1 MFCADNNNELAGPS
15 LSLGDLS
22 MNSSN
27 TQPIYDAQ
35 SQSNNHSL
43 YNADEIA
50 LENSEWLEAL
60 DYILN
65 EQGEGRSREMLRLLQ
80 DHLLKQGVSLAEA
93 TLNTPYRNTISPPQQ
108 PAYPGNME
116 LEQKI
121 ENIIRWNAMV
131 MVLKANENGTGVGGH
146 IATYQSAATA
156 LEVGFNHWFRKRTEE
171 YGGDILMVQAHAA
184 PGLYARGYLENRLSE
199 QQVNNF
205 RRELQNGGGL
215 PSYPHPRRLPDFWQL
230 PTASMGLST
239 PSAIYQA
246 RFMKYLENRGLK
258 PTNGGKVWCFI
269 GDGESDEPEV
279 LGTINMATREN
290 LDNLVMV
297 VNCNLQRL
305 DGPVRGNGKIIQELE
320 RSYRGAGWN
329 VIKVIWGSEWDE
341 LFSRDHE
348 GLLQARMDRAVDGD
362 YQFYTV
368 SDGKTVREH
377 WIDGDQ
383 RLAELMK
390 TLNDDEIRVI
400 RRGGHDRKKLF
411 AAFDKAAKSTGKP
424 TVILMKTVKGEGMG
438 AGAEG
443 QNTAHQKKQ
452 FSAEERIA
460 IGQRFGIPLTEEQ
473 MANAELYKPAG
484 DSPEAIYLH
493 QQRQQLGGYMPSREV
508 NCQHLKA
515 PSLSLFKHAIEG
527 SEREQSTTIAFVRML
542 AAMLKDQE
550 QGRYIVPIVPDEART
565 FGMEALFKQFGI
577 YSSEGQKYN
586 PVDASSLLPYK
597 EAKDGQLLQEG
608 ICEAGAMASFLSAGT
623 AYANFAVPM
632 IPFYIFYS
640 IFGFQRVGDM
650 IWACADSMAKGFL
663 VGGTAGR
670 TTLNGEGLQHQD
682 GHSHVIASTVPNMRS
697 YDPAFAYEL
706 AVIVRDG
713 IERMYQNDEN
723 IFYYL
728 TLYNENY
735 PMPAMPE
742 GEDVVEGIIRGMYRY
757 QRSETAGH
765 KVHLLGSGS
774 LMQETLKAAE
784 LLSNYGCSIDV
795 WSVTSYTEL
804 LRQAQQ
810 TERQNMLTPENQQTS
825 YIEQLMENEEG
836 IAVACS
842 DFMKS
847 LPDSIARWLPLP
859 LVTLGTDGFGLSESR
874 LDLRDHFEVDAR
886 YIAWSALSRL
896 YREGTIA
903 FETLQK
909 ARQELS
915 IPEHKTDP
923 TSL

>member
-1 MFCADNNNELAGPS
+1 
-15 LSLGDLS
+15 
-22 MNSSN
+22 MNSLN
-27 TQPIYDAQ
+27 EKDEYDAQ
-35 SQSNNHSL
+35 DL
-43 YNADEIA
+43 A
-50 LENSEWLEAL
+50 LENADWIEAL
-60 DYILN
+60 EYIRRD
-65 EQGEGRSREMLRLLQ
+65 QGEGRSREMLRLLQ

-93 TLNTPYRNTISPPQQ
+93 TLNTPYRNSIHPHQQ
-108 PAYPGNME
+108 PGYPGNIE
-116 LEQKI
+116 LEQKV
-121 ENIIRWNAMV
+121 ENIIRWNAMA
-131 MVLKANENGTGVGGH
+131 MVLNANDNGSGVGGH
-146 IATYQSAATA
+146 IATYQSAATT
-156 LEVGFNHWFRKRTEE
+156 LEVGFNHWFRKRTES
-171 YGGDILMVQAHAA
+171 YGGDILMVQAHSA
-184 PGLYARGYLENRLSE
+184 PGIYARAYLEGRLSE
-199 QQVNNF
+199 QQLNNF
-205 RRELQNGGGL
+205 RRELQDGGGL
-215 PSYPHPRRLPDFWQL
+215 PSYPHPRRLPEFWQL

-258 PTNGGKVWCFI
+258 PNNGGKVWCFI

-279 LGTINMATREN
+279 LGTINMATRES

-320 RSYRGAGWN
+320 RSYRGAGWD

-341 LFSRDHE
+341 LFSRDHD

-377 WIDGDQ
+377 WIDGDE
-383 RLAELMK
+383 RLADLMK
-390 TLNDDEIRVI
+390 SLNDDEIRVI
-400 RRGGHDRKKLF
+400 RRGGHDRKKVY
-411 AAFDKAAKSTGKP
+411 AAFERAAKNTGRP

-438 AGAEG
+438 ASAEG

-460 IGQRFGIPLTEEQ
+460 IGRRFGIPLNDEQ
-473 MANAELYKPAG
+473 LARAELYKPAG
-484 DSPEAIYLH
+484 ESPEAQYLH
-493 QQRQQLGGYMPSREV
+493 QHRQQLGGYLPAREV
-508 NCQHLKA
+508 ACQRLTA
-515 PSLSLFKHAIEG
+515 PPLSLFKAATDG
-527 SEREQSTTIAFVRML
+527 STREQSTTMAFVRML
-542 AAMLKDQE
+542 AAMLKDKELGQ
-550 QGRYIVPIVPDEART
+550 YIVPIVPDEART
-565 FGMEALFKQFGI
+565 FGMESLFKQFGI
-577 YSSEGQKYN
+577 YSSEGQKYK

-608 ICEAGAMASFLSAGT
+608 ICEAGAMASFLAAGT

-650 IWACADSMAKGFL
+650 IWGCADSMAKGFL

-682 GHSHVIASTVPNMRS
+682 GHSQVVASTVPNMRS

-713 IERMYQNDEN
+713 VERMYQNDEN

-728 TLYNENY
+728 TLYNQNY
-735 PMPAMPE
+735 PMPAMPQ
-742 GEDVVEGIIRGMYRY
+742 GVEQGIIKGMYCY
-757 QRSETAGH
+757 QRSDAQGH

-774 LMQETLKAAE
+774 LMQEVLQAADI
-784 LLSNYGCSIDV
+784 LQGFGCSADI
-795 WSVTSYTEL
+795 WSVTSYNEL

-810 TERQNMLTPENQQTS
+810 TERQNMLTPEAATQN
-825 YIEQLMENEEG
+825 YIEQLMADEG
-836 IAVACS
+836 GVVVACS

-847 LPDSIARWLPLP
+847 LPTGIARWFPQ
-859 LVTLGTDGFGLSESR
+859 TFIALGTDGFGLSESR
-874 LDLRDHFEVDAR
+874 PVLRDHFEVDAR
-886 YIAWSALSRL
+886 YIAWSALTGL
-896 YREGTIA
+896 YRDGVLSA
-903 FETLQK
+903 DALRQ
-909 ARQELS
+909 ARVQLS
-915 IPEHKTDP
+915 IPESKADP
-923 TSL
+923 ASF